1 MKTIDELRKFYD
13 TALLGDLKVL
23 EGRRKKVLANIGIA
37 GAVIGVIA
45 VVVIIALASA
55 MGGAPPAFIAPII
68 IGGIVWGGIS
78 YLLSWDYVRQFKG
91 QIIQQLVHF
100 IDSNLTYSRAGYIS
114 RSSFVAS
121 KIFSTKPNVY
131 KGDDLVR
138 GKVGATAIEFSE
150 LNTAHESGSGKNR
163 NRHTIFK
170 GLFFIGDFNKH
181 FSGRTVVLPDTA
193 EKLFGKFGQKLQ
205 AMNFFRGKLIKLE
218 DPEFEQLFAVY
229 GDNQIEARYILSTS
243 LMERI
248 MDFKKKT
255 GQKIYL
261 SFVWS
266 KVYVAISFT
275 KSLFEPRIFNTL
287 LDFKPVREYFEDLQ
301 LAIGIVEDLNLNTRI
316 WSKQ

>member
-1 MKTIDELRKFYD
+1 V
-13 TALLGDLKVL
+13 G
-23 EGRRKKVLANIGIA
+23 
-37 GAVIGVIA
+37 
-45 VVVIIALASA
+45 IIAFASA
-55 MGGAPPAFIAPII
+55 TGGAPPAFIVPII
-68 IGGIVWGGIS
+68 FGGIVWGGIS
-78 YLLSWDYVRQFKG
+78 YLLSRGYVHQFKG
-91 QIIQQLVHF
+91 KIIQRLVHF

-114 RSSFVAS
+114 QSSFVGS
-121 KIFSTKPNVY
+121 KIFTTKPNVY

-138 GKVGATAIEFSE
+138 GKIGATAIEFSE
-150 LNTAHESGSGKNR
+150 LNAVHESGSGKNR
-163 NRHTIFK
+163 SRHTIFK

-181 FSGRTVVLPDTA
+181 FSGQTVVLPDTA

-229 GDNQIEARYILSTS
+229 GNNQIEARYILSTS

-248 MDFKKKT
+248 TNFKKKT

-287 LDFKPVREYFEDLQ
+287 LDFGPVREYFEDLQ

-316 WSKQ
+316 WSKE